1 MGGRLLPEGYV
12 EIDRWSLKQ
21 ASVKDFLVL
30 ALVGLV
36 AFFGSLAAAGF
47 IVGAATGSAE
57 TTIDGGTFVV
67 GFLVGFVLGVIL
79 HEAVHG
85 VFFLAFGG
93 RPRFGF
99 KPWTRFGPVFYAAA
113 PGSYLRQ
120 APVRRR
126 RPHNPFTLSRL
137 APAVLLTA
145 ALAAALAFVA
155 ADDLLASIVTL
166 GLRAQ
171 RRRLGGRHGHDAQGD
186 VLSPHDP
193 FRRHRRRIR
202 RLRPGGGLNCSELMP
217 TQPVHPE

>member
-57 TTIDGGTFVV
+57 TTIVGGTFVV

-93 RPRFGF
+93 P
-99 KPWTRFGPVFYAAA
+99 AALRVQA
-113 PGSYLRQ
+113 VDQVWARLLRGSAGKLPQ
-120 APVRRR
+120 TGHGTSP
-126 RPHNPFTLSRL
+126 SGL

-155 ADDLLASIVTL
+155 ADDLFASIVTL

-171 RRRLGGRHGHDAQGD
+171 RRRLGGRHAHDAQGD
-186 VLSPHDP
+186 VLSRHDP

>member
-113 PGSYLRQ
+113 PGSYLS
-120 APVRRR
+120 
-126 RPHNPFTLSRL
+126 RPRYVAVGL

-155 ADDLLASIVTL
+155 ADDLLASIVTWAFVL
-166 GLRAQ
+166 NVAGSA
-171 RRRLGGRHGHDAQGD
+171 GD
-186 VLSPHDP
+186 MVMMRKVVPYPRTTRFEDTGEG
-193 FRRHRRRIR
+193 FVAY
-202 RLRPGGGLNCSELMP
+202 G
-217 TQPVHPE
+217 PVEDLTVQS